1 MAIET
6 VATATTAQVPT
17 QETRVATQDG
27 MNDATIVAAETE
39 EEMVVV
45 VVVVV
50 VVAEEWVI
58 LVVVEI
64 LGDEIWHHHSS
75 ELIADGIFKKKMV
88 LMEKLQKLHRR
99 NL

>member
-1 MAIET
+1 MAAAAVAIET

-45 VVVVV
+45 VVCVRVRWARACVRGGGRSSLASVQAMV
-50 VVAEEWVI
+50 VVATAS
-58 LVVVEI
+58 VVELSRLGI
-64 LGDEIWHHHSS
+64 LHE
-75 ELIADGIFKKKMV
+75 
-88 LMEKLQKLHRR
+88 
-99 NL
+99 